1 MPYICQ
7 WTPIST
13 YGAHTAF
20 VYWGYCWQNLLQYDD
35 ESPWYLSTVI
45 ASDSLSVGQLFFEL
59 FWLLG
64 CKPAQKPVKIQD
76 HFFSSSTLGHFLW
89 NWKWNDVIREF
100 CPLLYFVK
108 CIFNRFGNLYGIN
121 PTDLSVGRWRRKNV
135 KAISFWSTTTPGR
148 PRAPFVADDHIASFL
163 LSTTSTEHS
172 SDLLKLVKSVRFSSS
187 WKCDARD
194 GTLLFPS
201 SLEDEII
208 QLKFYEQNVLKCS
221 ARLRHRNK
229 DLEST

>member
-1 MPYICQ
+1 MPTLLLFTGVIVDRIYCNTTTNHLDTCQ
-7 WTPIST
+7 LSLPLTPFLWANFSSSCSDFK
-13 YGAHTAF
+13 AA
-20 VYWGYCWQNLLQYDD
+20 
-35 ESPWYLSTVI
+35 SPRKNRSKFKTI
-45 ASDSLSVGQLFFEL
+45 
-59 FWLLG
+59 
-64 CKPAQKPVKIQD
+64 
-76 HFFSSSTLGHFLW
+76 FFSSSTLGHFLW

-201 SLEDEII
+201 SLEDVII

>member
-1 MPYICQ
+1 MN
-7 WTPIST
+7 TD
-13 YGAHTAF
+13 F
-20 VYWGYCWQNLLQYDD
+20 
-35 ESPWYLSTVI
+35 YLRCPHC
-45 ASDSLSVGQLFFEL
+45 FC
-59 FWLLG
+59 LLG
-64 CKPAQKPVKIQD
+64 LLLTEFIAIRRRITLILVNCHCLWLPFCGPTFLRVILTLRLQARAKTGQNSRP
-76 HFFSSSTLGHFLW
+76 FFSSSTLGHFLW

-187 WKCDARD
+187 WKCDTRD